1 MHMYESM
8 TLQQGCYLYP
18 QLHSKRIRE
27 NGRELCEALQSTVH
41 IVGMSAIIYGLYVEV
56 EIRLED
62 MSRTE
67 IYKSALH
74 THFLHQNERDKT
86 ISLRLEYT
94 ALTVRGK

>member
-67 IYKSALH
+67 IYKMQPCIH
-74 THFLHQNERDKT
+74 IF
-86 ISLRLEYT
+86 YT
-94 ALTVRGK
+94 KMRETKPFPCV